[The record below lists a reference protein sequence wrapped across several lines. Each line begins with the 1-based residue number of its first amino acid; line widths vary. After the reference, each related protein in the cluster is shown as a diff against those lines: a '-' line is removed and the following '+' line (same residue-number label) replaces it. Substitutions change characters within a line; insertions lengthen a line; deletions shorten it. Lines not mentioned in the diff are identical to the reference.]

1 MEQKHASASPLPLLL
16 TINGFGI
23 LDIYTMEDW
32 KMTYMNFLKTK
43 FLVGEDLIVP
53 SLSNT

>member
-1 MEQKHASASPLPLLL
+1 MEQKHASASPLPILL

-43 FLVGEDLIVP
+43 VLVGEH
-53 SLSNT
+53 LSTTLVGD